1 MSCLS
6 LMLTQHCSWLAV
18 GELEEGKRGP
28 VQVAFDSFNIGLQ
41 LYSVSVCLEKTL
53 NSKDLMHL
61 LTERPGWSC
70 VFFIL
75 S

>member
-1 MSCLS
+1 MF
-6 LMLTQHCSWLAV
+6 TQHCSWLAV
-18 GELEEGKRGP
+18 GELEEGES
-28 VQVAFDSFNIGLQ
+28 QVTFDSFNIGLQ
-41 LYSVSVCLEKTL
+41 LYSVSVFLEKTL

-61 LTERPGWSC
+61 LTEHPGWSC